1 MLAKKTA
8 EQSSSSGLNEFRNR
22 KKDEATQRLTFADL
36 NKSRRMCQVLDEEK
50 EITDPAE
57 LWFWPEKVKEPST
70 DEEEKNGDNESGEEE
85 NQLEPV
91 EQLVLLTSYLRD
103 FHFYCIWCGCKF
115 NDEKDLLDN
124 CPGKTRDDH

>member
-1 MLAKKTA
+1 MIRSKPSL
-8 EQSSSSGLNEFRNR
+8 EFS
-22 KKDEATQRLTFADL
+22 FDL
-36 NKSRRMCQVLDEEK
+36 NPGPIFSSNEGPYSGKCGS
-50 EITDPAE
+50 I
-57 LWFWPEKVKEPST
+57 S
-70 DEEEKNGDNESGEEE
+70 EEEKNGDNESGEEE